1 MNTDI
6 ADTRVAGARIIP
18 IDAEQASAWLNW
30 LNGSGPPSTETHGV
44 RFVLAH
50 SDSGVTWGY
59 LDEQRQWKL
68 GAVVDPGLCPVPTAK
83 SLHELRLFGNT
94 AEVLI
99 WRSDDGVKG
108 RVLADDDGIGFDAT
122 APLRPMNE
130 GRRLRG
136 ECREMRDSFKRYVDA
151 GGAQHL
157 APESFPEEFSVR
169 HYFEQDLATGAVR
182 IAATR
187 LVPEKLA

>member
-1 MNTDI
+1 MNTAI
-6 ADTRVAGARIIP
+6 ANPGIAGARITP
-18 IDAEQASAWLNW
+18 INAEQANAWLNW
-30 LNGSGPPSTETHGV
+30 LSGSGPPPETHGV
-44 RFVLAH
+44 RFALAH

-59 LDEQRQWKL
+59 LDEQQQWKL
-68 GAVVDPGLCPVPTAK
+68 GTAVDPGLCPVPTAK
-83 SLHELRLFGNT
+83 SLHELRLFGNA

-99 WRSDDGVKG
+99 WRSDDELQG
-108 RVLADDDGIGFDAT
+108 RILADDGIGFDVS
-122 APLRPMNE
+122 APLCPMNE

-157 APESFPEEFSVR
+157 APEFFPEEFSVR

-187 LVPEKLA
+187 LVPERLP